1 MRVKVAECA
10 SLFWDD
16 GRLVW
21 DGFLDQR
28 QHALTPDSEILLRWF
43 STWRDLDSVSDLGEG
58 HLRVAER
65 LVDAGVLIA
74 ENSPEH
80 RREERILSRWGD
92 WGAAARHL
100 HFSTRTLTGT
110 RYAAHEQDV
119 EAMREQVRRDPPPAY
134 ATARPDRP
142 LTRLPTG
149 GGADAP
155 WPQAD
160 LVSTLMG
167 RRSVRRFAPEGL
179 ALGELAALLQV
190 AGGILE
196 VRDGLGTGP
205 AVFKTS
211 PAAGAWHPIELHVHA
226 RRVDGLEPGVYHY
239 APTRGGLEPAPAPA
253 AEVDPLDAL
262 GGQPWLAE
270 APVLILFTGVI
281 ERSAWRYATARAYR
295 DMLIGLGH
303 VSQTT
308 LLTATAMGLGSVFA
322 TAVCDEDLERL
333 AGVDPVEEV
342 LLGVTAVGRPAPG
355 A

>member
-1 MRVKVAECA
+1 
-10 SLFWDD
+10 
-16 GRLVW
+16 
-21 DGFLDQR
+21 
-28 QHALTPDSEILLRWF
+28 
-43 STWRDLDSVSDLGEG
+43 
-58 HLRVAER
+58 
-65 LVDAGVLIA
+65 
-74 ENSPEH
+74 
-80 RREERILSRWGD
+80 
-92 WGAAARHL
+92 
-100 HFSTRTLTGT
+100 
-110 RYAAHEQDV
+110 
-119 EAMREQVRRDPPPAY
+119 AMREQVRRDPPPAY